1 MRHSFFNQ
9 NSFLFLIL
17 NLSKIIKIIL
27 KYGLSCKEGG
37 GGMAFC
43 DTKAFGAGEG
53 GKWVKKFQNLQN
65 VIFEWSLR

>member
-9 NSFLFLIL
+9 NSFLFLLL

-53 GKWVKKFQNLQN
+53 GK
-65 VIFEWSLR
+65 